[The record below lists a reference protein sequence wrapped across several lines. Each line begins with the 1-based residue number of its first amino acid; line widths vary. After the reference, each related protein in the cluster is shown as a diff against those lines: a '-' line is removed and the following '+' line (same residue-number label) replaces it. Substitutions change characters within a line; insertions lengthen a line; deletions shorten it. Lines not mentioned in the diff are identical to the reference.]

1 MEKNKE
7 INIEN
12 VIEKYADMI
21 YRIALTRCGTIENA
35 EDVFQDVFLI
45 YSKKMPKFKNEE
57 HEKAWFIRVTI
68 NLSKNMKNINW
79 NKKVISLDENIVF
92 ETKEEQ
98 DVFSIVCELPENYK
112 TVIYLYY
119 YEEYK
124 VKEIATI
131 MQINENTIKTWLS
144 RAREILKD
152 KIEGG
157 FENE

>member
-1 MEKNKE
+1 
-7 INIEN
+7 
-12 VIEKYADMI
+12 
-21 YRIALTRCGTIENA
+21 
-35 EDVFQDVFLI
+35 
-45 YSKKMPKFKNEE
+45 
-57 HEKAWFIRVTI
+57 
-68 NLSKNMKNINW
+68 MKNINW

-144 RAREILKD
+144 RAREILKN

>member
-12 VIEKYADMI
+12 VIEKYADII

-45 YSKKMPKFKNEE
+45 YSKKMPKFKSEE

-98 DVFSIVCELPENYK
+98 DIFSIVCELPENYK